1 MRLKGLQEV
10 GLPAGSTVRGLAICE
25 PARCLIAHVEVRDDS
40 GASHRLYVRTFD
52 EQVYAELIPHQEGLD
67 IRDPIASPT
76 LPFLYFN
83 RVSRSGAMG
92 IWDGLFRVECRSRM
106 VERLLPLTPARGG
119 FIGRVIGI
127 SGDGHRLLVTT
138 TLPERSH
145 EVGHTIY
152 AAASLDLSTL
162 ALTPLA
168 ELEATV
174 A

>member
-1 MRLKGLQEV
+1 MRLKGLQDV
-10 GLPAGSTVRGLAICE
+10 GLPAGSTVRGLSICE
-25 PARCLIAHVEVRDDS
+25 PAAMLVAYVDVPGES
-40 GASHRLYVRTFD
+40 GLSRRLFSRSF
-52 EQVYAELIPHQEGLD
+52 EERMYAELVPHHEGLD
-67 IRDPIASPT
+67 IADPIASPT
-76 LPFLYFN
+76 QPFLYFN
-83 RVSRSGAMG
+83 RVSRSGAVG
-92 IWDGLFRVECRSRM
+92 NWDGLFRVECRSRV

-127 SGDGHRLLVTT
+127 SGDGQRLLVTT

-145 EVGHTIY
+145 EAGHTIY